1 MEKRLDKTLRLD
13 MIPPMS
19 RTLYVKN
26 EFVIADNLDLKLPEK
41 IAAML
46 SEGLH
51 TRTLS
56 PRGLSFPYR
65 IGFNAILFVE
75 TGEVDCVLGD
85 KVFHA
90 RACSVIMIP
99 SATILMNLTW
109 EAGTRFLMIAYNDG
123 HLISSMTI
131 PSAKIIRAA
140 MIRPIHIPI
149 SRERSER
156 YLRLLEV
163 TLHVAEG
170 GDEYHFREDIIGGFA
185 AMLSGGLARMIMEI
199 PSKRGQ
205 SYREITLTED
215 FIRLVQRHCKE
226 HRDLGFYAEE
236 LCITPK
242 YLSRIVPRVT
252 GKKALG
258 IIRENVISEARLL
271 LGERDLDIQQ
281 ISALLGFPSASY
293 FSRYFHEATGMS
305 PSKYTR

>member
-1 MEKRLDKTLRLD
+1 
-13 MIPPMS
+13 
-19 RTLYVKN
+19 
-26 EFVIADNLDLKLPEK
+26 
-41 IAAML
+41 
-46 SEGLH
+46 
-51 TRTLS
+51 
-56 PRGLSFPYR
+56 
-65 IGFNAILFVE
+65 
-75 TGEVDCVLGD
+75 
-85 KVFHA
+85 
-90 RACSVIMIP
+90 
-99 SATILMNLTW
+99 
-109 EAGTRFLMIAYNDG
+109 
-123 HLISSMTI
+123 
-131 PSAKIIRAA
+131 
-140 MIRPIHIPI
+140 
-149 SRERSER
+149 
-156 YLRLLEV
+156 
-163 TLHVAEG
+163 
-170 GDEYHFREDIIGGFA
+170 
-185 AMLSGGLARMIMEI
+185 MLSGGLARMIMEI

-205 SYREITLTED
+205 SSREITLTED